1 MFIRES
7 PCGADGEVVTADHIA
22 EGGGGGIDCG
32 SHIAVIDF
40 VFGGD
45 AADSDLADGNVCR
58 GGRLA
63 VGFDNVVVCVRA
75 AKRQRAEGDGLAG
88 GNVLIGEFACG
99 ADGKIIIRNH
109 VAEHGV
115 GGVECGSGI
124 AVIDFI
130 RCGDAA
136 DGDFTSRD
144 VRRGGRLAVGFDD
157 VVCRIRAAKRQS
169 AEGDSLIGGNFL
181 IGELACGAD
190 GKIIVRNHIA
200 EHGVGGVECG
210 SNITVID
217 FICRRNA
224 ADGDFTS
231 RDVRRSGGLIS
242 GGGEFVIA
250 QIRTAEHQIADGD
263 SLAGR
268 HLLIG
273 KCSGGG
279 DGQGVAGDDTGEHSV
294 GGVECGSGIAV
305 INLVFCGD
313 AADRHNRLVD
323 ASAPCGVGD
332 GSERIVAVRIPR
344 RGGVG
349 TGMSEGG
356 IVSAGG
362 IAGPG
367 HIDIHRIA
375 GEDAGGG
382 DHGFDHIRLRCT
394 VVGSGG
400 AAVVGPLDS
409 AIDGLPADDHFR
421 SGFHAGCQVVKGN
434 TVAVFRDQD
443 VVAVED
449 ECISQRGGGV
459 IDSGGPES
467 GGTDGVTA
475 CVVITCRAHITGA
488 VEIRQ
493 DREFQLD
500 REIIGSVRAGGGLG
514 EDELGSGGVIAVSAH
529 RLCIDGH
536 IECRAF
542 HDFDRNAFRSDAVI
556 AVGAVKLITYGI
568 GSFGQGGEIHHIAV
582 AVFQEELKCGE
593 IGGFVTGN
601 SGIEDG

>member
-1 MFIRES
+1 M
-7 PCGADGEVVTADHIA
+7 
-22 EGGGGGIDCG
+22 
-32 SHIAVIDF
+32 
-40 VFGGD
+40 
-45 AADSDLADGNVCR
+45 
-58 GGRLA
+58 
-63 VGFDNVVVCVRA
+63 
-75 AKRQRAEGDGLAG
+75 
-88 GNVLIGEFACG
+88 
-99 ADGKIIIRNH
+99 
-109 VAEHGV
+109 
-115 GGVECGSGI
+115 
-124 AVIDFI
+124 
-130 RCGDAA
+130 
-136 DGDFTSRD
+136 
-144 VRRGGRLAVGFDD
+144 
-157 VVCRIRAAKRQS
+157 
-169 AEGDSLIGGNFL
+169 
-181 IGELACGAD
+181 
-190 GKIIVRNHIA
+190 
-200 EHGVGGVECG
+200 
-210 SNITVID
+210 
-217 FICRRNA
+217 
-224 ADGDFTS
+224 
-231 RDVRRSGGLIS
+231 S

-279 DGQGVAGDDTGEHSV
+279 DGQGVAGDNTGEHGV
-294 GGVECGSGIAV
+294 GCIDSCGGGAV
-305 INLVFCGD
+305 IDFIFCGD

-367 HIDIHRIA
+367 HIDTHRIA

-409 AIDGLPADDHFR
+409 AIDGLLADDHFR

-443 VVAVED
+443 VVAVEY

-568 GSFGQGGEIHHIAV
+568 GSLGQGGEIHHIAV

-601 SGIEDG
+601 SGIEGG